1 MLYLYKEK
9 LDKLKL
15 FLNYLLKNH
24 EKKFSVEDSKR
35 IINFFQPS
43 YFDCLNLY
51 MENQRKNIEKCKVFI
66 KNSMNFNEEQ
76 IKQSDKYSENLSV
89 LIKDLKYKL
98 DNLKSDIKT
107 LKKYI
112 GYLYKIK
119 IFFR

>member
-1 MLYLYKEK
+1 
-9 LDKLKL
+9 
-15 FLNYLLKNH
+15 
-24 EKKFSVEDSKR
+24 
-35 IINFFQPS
+35 
-43 YFDCLNLY
+43 
-51 MENQRKNIEKCKVFI
+51 MENQRKNIQKCKVFI

>member
-1 MLYLYKEK
+1 
-9 LDKLKL
+9 
-15 FLNYLLKNH
+15 
-24 EKKFSVEDSKR
+24 
-35 IINFFQPS
+35 
-43 YFDCLNLY
+43 
-51 MENQRKNIEKCKVFI
+51 
-66 KNSMNFNEEQ
+66 MNFNEEQ

>member
-1 MLYLYKEK
+1 
-9 LDKLKL
+9 
-15 FLNYLLKNH
+15 
-24 EKKFSVEDSKR
+24 
-35 IINFFQPS
+35 
-43 YFDCLNLY
+43 